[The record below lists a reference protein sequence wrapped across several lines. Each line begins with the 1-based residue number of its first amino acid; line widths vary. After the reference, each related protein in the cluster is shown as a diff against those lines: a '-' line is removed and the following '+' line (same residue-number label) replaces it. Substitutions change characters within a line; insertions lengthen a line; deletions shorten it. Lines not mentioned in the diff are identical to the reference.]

1 MKGKDMELLEVGKIV
16 NTHGLRGEVKVVP
29 WTDYPE
35 VFEDIEYVYIKRR
48 NESERLNIKGIKYQK
63 NNLIIKFE
71 EIKDIDEA
79 QKYKNQ
85 VIYAEREMLGEL
97 PEGVYYIADLIGL
110 EVVTDEGEKIGVIA
124 DVFNTGSNDI
134 YDVKREGKKNLLLPV
149 IDEVVLS
156 IDIDSKKVTVHMMEG
171 LDEL

>member
-1 MKGKDMELLEVGKIV
+1 MLEAGKIV

-35 VFEDIEYVYIKRR
+35 DFEDIEYVYVKRKTGD
-48 NESERLNIKGIKYQK
+48 EKLHISSVKYQK
-63 NNLIIKFE
+63 NNLIVKFS

-79 QKYKNQ
+79 QTYKNQ
-85 VIYAEREMLGEL
+85 ILYVEREMLGEL

-110 EVVTDEGEKIGVIA
+110 SVMDEEGVKIGVIE
-124 DVFNTGSNDI
+124 DVINTGANDI
-134 YDVKREGKKNLLLPV
+134 YDVKREGKKNLLIPV
-149 IDEVVLS
+149 IDEIVKEV
-156 IDIDSKKVTVHMMEG
+156 DIENKTVRIKMMEG